1 MKLQRKKCD
10 SHLNEDE
17 KNLEKNYDQKEYSK
31 EDDVNFET
39 RIERNSENKNY
50 DEERQE
56 CNEDYNRSCDI
67 IDYCEERSN
76 NGSVDYNKRRYVA
89 TNYGEKRRETNKDYE
104 RNYERD
110 YCYYERKPE
119 QNKDNK
125 RRISNKMMISLRR
138 EQITVKKVITEI

>member
-50 DEERQE
+50 D
-56 CNEDYNRSCDI
+56 
-67 IDYCEERSN
+67 
-76 NGSVDYNKRRYVA
+76 
-89 TNYGEKRRETNKDYE
+89 
-104 RNYERD
+104 
-110 YCYYERKPE
+110 
-119 QNKDNK
+119 
-125 RRISNKMMISLRR
+125 
-138 EQITVKKVITEI
+138 